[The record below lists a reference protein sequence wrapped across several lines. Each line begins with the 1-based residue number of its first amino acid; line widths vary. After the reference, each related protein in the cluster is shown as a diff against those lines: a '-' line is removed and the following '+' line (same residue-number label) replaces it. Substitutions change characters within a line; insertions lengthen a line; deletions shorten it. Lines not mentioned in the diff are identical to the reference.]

1 MNGIGKKI
9 KKYRKLNNWTQEQ
22 LGEKLGESSQVISNW
37 EREYSSPNKED
48 IHNLASVLNISSDY
62 LLRLT
67 DDPTPITDTNEED
80 KIMDLKMRLDQYREA
95 VKVGKKV
102 TYDGRYLTENQI
114 NKIEKFIESFV
125 IEKNDA

>member
-9 KKYRKLNNWTQEQ
+9 KRYRKLNKWTQEQ

-37 EREYSSPNKED
+37 EREYSSPNKEN

-62 LLRLT
+62 LLGLT
-67 DDPTPITDTNEED
+67 DDPTPITETNEED
-80 KIMDLKMRLDQYREA
+80 KIIDLKMRLNQYREA
-95 VKVGKKV
+95 VRAGKKV
-102 TYDGRYLTENQI
+102 PYDGGYLTENQI